1 MEHLRPL
8 SYEEMCQMEILQPG
22 EAANAQNSTMM
33 PIMVIPTAL
42 LAPGAGGIIDSGG
55 GGGGIVGGSLST
67 SEPVVGGE
75 HYYQLQPTH
84 ILTTDPTTAAAVT
97 NGGELALLQSGGGEQ
112 LPHSLH
118 QLQQHPHSQHTP
130 VNILCTGT
138 LGRVQPSASS
148 SLAPTPPSGAATLPR
163 GFQPAAFV
171 PDVESDFEGSECGAG
186 SVTTT
191 CMPHFRFGGC
201 GLSTLQHQH
210 HQQQQQQ
217 QQQQQH
223 QQQQQQQDVV
233 IGCGS
238 LSYMMGSGTL
248 MGRGRRLMSGQ
259 QSKPKRVSF
268 KGDNLPPPSPP
279 PPPAVELD
287 ENGFP
292 LPAGDASGPGPAAMG
307 VGGGVG
313 IGSGCSYMHFDNYMD
328 YQTTGFGGLPDV
340 TEHSNIRRTLSRQ
353 NSISNSD
360 SGGEIASIQ
369 KSKVNFGTALAG
381 GAVVVGGDIVVGLDA
396 KSPTS
401 PAALAGVA
409 ASSCG
414 KVKGKS
420 GRKAK
425 QNSGV
430 GGGVGVGAAAGH
442 KTRRGSW
449 LVALTLVSAIC
460 LLAIAAT
467 LAYQHFLMSPSRNSH
482 AQRLRIVR
490 RILREV
496 PLVDGH
502 NNYAWN
508 VRKYAHSSLELHLSH
523 DLDHKS
529 LWARPAWAQ
538 TDMERL
544 KQGLVGVQVWSAY
557 VPCEAQGLDAVQLAL
572 EQIDIVRRLSDMYN
586 RETVLATSSQDIVAA
601 HRRGLLASLIGVEGG
616 HTIGSSLGV
625 LRSFYSLGARYLS
638 LTHRCDVSWA
648 GSSAS
653 PMEQGLTP
661 FGKAIVREMNRLG
674 MMIDL
679 SHSSDATARDVLQ
692 VTRAPVIFSHSA
704 ARQLCN
710 STRNVPDDILR
721 LVAENGGLI
730 MLSFDSEDVACGR
743 QARLQDVIE
752 HIKYVRTIAGIQ
764 HIGLGAGYDGIELPP
779 LGLEDVSKYPELL
792 AALLE
797 DHNWSEE
804 DVAMLA
810 GRNFLR
816 IMETVETVRDYWK
829 RAAIQPIEQTEPQP
843 KTQCTYMSS

>member
-1 MEHLRPL
+1 MEQLRPL
-8 SYEEMCQMEILQPG
+8 SYEELCQMELMQQASGSTAPATTA
-22 EAANAQNSTMM
+22 EAAAGML
-33 PIMVIPTAL
+33 PIMVIPTTM
-42 LAPGAGGIIDSGG
+42 LAPGVGVGVGMGVSGG
-55 GGGGIVGGSLST
+55 ASMGATQPQVNVGG
-67 SEPVVGGE
+67 VG

-84 ILTTDPTTAAAVT
+84 ILTSNSEANAAGVGVGLGMGMGMSMGVGV
-97 NGGELALLQSGGGEQ
+97 NGELALLQSGDEQ
-112 LPHSLH
+112 LPHGI
-118 QLQQHPHSQHTP
+118 QLQQLPHAQA
-130 VNILCTGT
+130 VNFLCTGT
-138 LGRVQPSASS
+138 LSRAAPKPASASTAAAAAS
-148 SLAPTPPSGAATLPR
+148 ATLPR
-163 GFQPAAFV
+163 SFQANAFV
-171 PDVESDFEGSECGAG
+171 TDTDVGSDFEGSECGASG
-186 SVTTT
+186 TTTT
-191 CMPHFRFGGC
+191 CMPHFRFNGC
-201 GLSTLQHQH
+201 GLQST
-210 HQQQQQQ
+210 HQQHQ

-223 QQQQQQQDVV
+223 QQDAVV
-233 IGCGS
+233 GCGS
-238 LSYMMGSGTL
+238 LSYMMGSLAAGGAMHAGRFAGTL
-248 MGRGRRLMSGQ
+248 TRNRR
-259 QSKPKRVSF
+259 PTAKRVSF
-268 KGDNLPPPSPP
+268 KGDNLPPS
-279 PPPAVELD
+279 PPAVELED
-287 ENGFP
+287 SAAP
-292 LPAGDASGPGPAAMG
+292 MHMPAGLPGG
-307 VGGGVG
+307 LGGAYV
-313 IGSGCSYMHFDNYMD
+313 HFDNY

-340 TEHSNIRRTLSRQ
+340 TEHSNIRQTLSCQ

-369 KSKVNFGTALAG
+369 KSKVFGSGMAG
-381 GAVVVGGDIVVGLDA
+381 GVVVGSDIAGIALDT
-396 KSPTS
+396 KSPTT
-401 PAALAGVA
+401 PAPGAAAAAGVA
-409 ASSCG
+409 AS
-414 KVKGKS
+414 
-420 GRKAK
+420 KAK
-425 QNSGV
+425 ARNGN
-430 GGGVGVGAAAGH
+430 GAAH

-449 LVALTLVSAIC
+449 LIALTLVSAIC

-467 LAYQHFLMSPSRNSH
+467 LAYQQFFMSPSRNSH

-502 NNYAWN
+502 NNFAWN
-508 VRKYAHSSLELHLSH
+508 VRKYAHSSLELVHLSH

-529 LWARPAWAQ
+529 IWARPGWAQ

-572 EQIDIVRRLSDMYN
+572 EQIDIVRRLSDMYAK
-586 RETVLATSSQDIVAA
+586 ETVLATSSQDILAT
-601 HRRGLLASLIGVEGG
+601 HRRGLLASLIGIEGG

-648 GSSAS
+648 GSSATQL
-653 PMEQGLTP
+653 EQGLTP

-679 SHSSDATARDVLQ
+679 SHSSDATARDVME

-710 STRNVPDDILR
+710 SSRNVPDDILR

-730 MLSFDSEDVACGR
+730 MLSFDPEDVACGR

-752 HIKYVRTIAGIQ
+752 HIKYVRAIAGIQ
-764 HIGLGAGYDGIELPP
+764 HIGLGAGYDGIEAPP
-779 LGLEDVSKYPELL
+779 QGLEDVSKYPELL

-816 IMETVETVRDYWK
+816 IMAAVETVRDYWK

>member
-8 SYEEMCQMEILQPG
+8 SYEEMCQMEMLQAG
-22 EAANAQNSTMM
+22 GNTAQPVATGTPTML
-33 PIMVIPTAL
+33 PIMVIPTTL
-42 LAPGAGGIIDSGG
+42 ITQGGGVGPGANVAGAAQPQGG
-55 GGGGIVGGSLST
+55 V
-67 SEPVVGGE
+67 E

-84 ILTTDPTTAAAVT
+84 ILTASTDGAAAAAAAAG
-97 NGGELALLQSGGGEQ
+97 NAGLSGELALLQSGGGGEQ
-112 LPHSLH
+112 FPHSI
-118 QLQQHPHSQHTP
+118 QLQQHPHTLPHQLTHGHPQP

-138 LGRVQPSASS
+138 LNRASPASS
-148 SLAPTPPSGAATLPR
+148 AAATAMTATTAATLPR

-171 PDVESDFEGSECGAG
+171 TDVESDFEGSECGAG
-186 SVTTT
+186 GTTTT

-201 GLSTLQHQH
+201 GLPSS
-210 HQQQQQQ
+210 QQQQQPN
-217 QQQQQH
+217 
-223 QQQQQQQDVV
+223 QDAVV
-233 IGCGS
+233 GCGS
-238 LSYMMGSGTL
+238 LSYMMGTLAAGGAMHAGRFAGTL
-248 MGRGRRLMSGQ
+248 GRNRRGDGHT
-259 QSKPKRVSF
+259 KRVSF
-268 KGDNLPPPSPP
+268 KGDNLPPTPP

-287 ENGFP
+287 ENGLPIP
-292 LPAGDASGPGPAAMG
+292 LAVPGAGGA
-307 VGGGVG
+307 
-313 IGSGCSYMHFDNYMD
+313 CSYMHFDNYMD

-369 KSKVNFGTALAG
+369 KSKVFGSAMTG
-381 GAVVVGGDIVVGLDA
+381 GVVVGSDIAGIALDT

-401 PAALAGVA
+401 LASA
-409 ASSCG
+409 ASSAAGASG
-414 KVKGKS
+414 KTKGGKTGA
-420 GRKAK
+420 GRKGRN
-425 QNSGV
+425 NS
-430 GGGVGVGAAAGH
+430 AAGH

-449 LVALTLVSAIC
+449 MVALTLVSAIC

-467 LAYQHFLMSPSRNSH
+467 LAYQHFFMSPSRNSH

-502 NNYAWN
+502 NNFAWN
-508 VRKYAHSSLELHLSH
+508 VRKYAHSSLELVHLSH

-529 LWARPAWAQ
+529 MWSRPAWAQ

-572 EQIDIVRRLSDMYN
+572 EQIDIVRRLSDMYA
-586 RETVLATSSQDIVAA
+586 RETVLATSSQDIVAT
-601 HRRGLLASLIGVEGG
+601 HRRGMLASLIGIEGG

-653 PMEQGLTP
+653 PQEQGLTP

-692 VTRAPVIFSHSA
+692 ATRAPVIFSHSA

-721 LVAENGGLI
+721 LVAENGGLV
-730 MLSFDSEDVACGR
+730 MLSFDPEDVACGR

-752 HIKYVRTIAGIQ
+752 HIKYVRAIAGIQ
-764 HIGLGAGYDGIELPP
+764 HIGLGAGYDGIEMPP

-829 RAAIQPIEQTEPQP
+829 RAAIQPIEQAEPQP

>member
-1 MEHLRPL
+1 ML
-8 SYEEMCQMEILQPG
+8 SGNKFNRVRSRVTRQLCHF
-22 EAANAQNSTMM
+22 
-33 PIMVIPTAL
+33 L
-42 LAPGAGGIIDSGG
+42 L
-55 GGGGIVGGSLST
+55 
-67 SEPVVGGE
+67 
-75 HYYQLQPTH
+75 
-84 ILTTDPTTAAAVT
+84 
-97 NGGELALLQSGGGEQ
+97 
-112 LPHSLH
+112 
-118 QLQQHPHSQHTP
+118 
-130 VNILCTGT
+130 T
-138 LGRVQPSASS
+138 L
-148 SLAPTPPSGAATLPR
+148 
-163 GFQPAAFV
+163 
-171 PDVESDFEGSECGAG
+171 
-186 SVTTT
+186 
-191 CMPHFRFGGC
+191 
-201 GLSTLQHQH
+201 
-210 HQQQQQQ
+210 
-217 QQQQQH
+217 
-223 QQQQQQQDVV
+223 
-233 IGCGS
+233 
-238 LSYMMGSGTL
+238 
-248 MGRGRRLMSGQ
+248 
-259 QSKPKRVSF
+259 
-268 KGDNLPPPSPP
+268 
-279 PPPAVELD
+279 
-287 ENGFP
+287 
-292 LPAGDASGPGPAAMG
+292 
-307 VGGGVG
+307 
-313 IGSGCSYMHFDNYMD
+313 
-328 YQTTGFGGLPDV
+328 QTTGFGGLPDV

-369 KSKVNFGTALAG
+369 KSKVFGSAMTG
-381 GAVVVGGDIVVGLDA
+381 GVVVGNDIAGIALDT

-401 PAALAGVA
+401 LATAAAAAAAAAAGA
-409 ASSCG
+409 AS
-414 KVKGKS
+414 KTKGKS
-420 GRKAK
+420 GRKAR
-425 QNSGV
+425 NSS
-430 GGGVGVGAAAGH
+430 GAAH
-442 KTRRGSW
+442 KSRRGSW
-449 LVALTLVSAIC
+449 MVALTLVSAIC

-502 NNYAWN
+502 NNFAWN
-508 VRKYAHSSLELHLSH
+508 VRKYAHSSLELVHLSH
-523 DLDHKS
+523 DLDHKTMWS
-529 LWARPAWAQ
+529 RPTWAQ

-572 EQIDIVRRLSDMYN
+572 EQIDIVRRLSDMYA
-586 RETVLATSSQDIVAA
+586 RDTELATSSQDIVAT
-601 HRRGLLASLIGVEGG
+601 HRRGLLASLIGIEGG

-653 PMEQGLTP
+653 PLEQGLTP

-730 MLSFDSEDVACGR
+730 MLSFDPEDVACGR

-752 HIKYVRTIAGIQ
+752 HIKYVRAIAGIQ
-764 HIGLGAGYDGIELPP
+764 HIGLGAGYDGIEMPP
-779 LGLEDVSKYPELL
+779 MGLEDVSKYPELL

-829 RAAIQPIEQTEPQP
+829 RAAIQPIELTEPQP